1 MIPLNAPIALQC
13 RIDVMAASTEHEQK
27 ITCHATGY
35 THTDSFLSIS
45 PVASTP
51 YFIPIG
57 PNPTAAT
64 MST

>member
-1 MIPLNAPIALQC
+1 
-13 RIDVMAASTEHEQK
+13 MAASTEHEQK